1 MNPEEYAAAQA
12 AIAAS
17 ISAYVQRV
25 ASLFAASVLNAAEW
39 LSLLQ
44 YLFPE
49 VQKKYTESA
58 QLGRAFYDSQRSSHQ
73 PALDRND
80 SLLSDVKFQWFVENT
95 QPARKDM
102 SKANSSKADIEKL
115 AMTVVREVEMAGRR
129 QIIGAVK
136 NDPGPQRVKG
146 WARVA
151 TGKET
156 CAWCLMLISR
166 GPKYYGPDS
175 AGLHINSGDAVDI
188 FNESAGDLAK
198 FRAATSEEMEQWH
211 VGCDCL
217 VVPVFDLKDWPGR
230 DAQIAA
236 EKLWIQHSKEATS
249 LIESGKARTTNK
261 NKETLNSMRR
271 SLSQGDVLMSNY
283 SLAA

>member
-115 AMTVVREVEMAGRR
+115 EIGRASCRE
-129 QIIGAVK
+129 
-136 NDPGPQRVKG
+136 RV
-146 WARVA
+146 
-151 TGKET
+151 
-156 CAWCLMLISR
+156 
-166 GPKYYGPDS
+166 
-175 AGLHINSGDAVDI
+175 
-188 FNESAGDLAK
+188 
-198 FRAATSEEMEQWH
+198 
-211 VGCDCL
+211 
-217 VVPVFDLKDWPGR
+217 
-230 DAQIAA
+230 
-236 EKLWIQHSKEATS
+236 
-249 LIESGKARTTNK
+249 
-261 NKETLNSMRR
+261 
-271 SLSQGDVLMSNY
+271 
-283 SLAA
+283 